1 MCASPLQVFGRIP
14 ADGTTFCR
22 MLAADELSKIYL
34 EQDTT
39 AQLNMPMSVFSSG
52 QRTKSSNTPKKQN
65 PRMDTRKK
73 RKKEGEDAQSPT
85 VATATNKCIDTST
98 A

>member
-1 MCASPLQVFGRIP
+1 MRASPLLVFGRIP

-39 AQLNMPMSVFSSG
+39 AQLNMAMSVFLSA
-52 QRTKSSNTPKKQN
+52 QRTKSSN
-65 PRMDTRKK
+65 
-73 RKKEGEDAQSPT
+73 G
-85 VATATNKCIDTST
+85 
-98 A
+98 